1 MMRTLLV
8 VVLMLLAQSAVG
20 AQEVHKMIQSW
31 VYVSSDG
38 MRVEEWHMYPNGSQV
53 PYRSFDFSA
62 ERFCSHT
69 VYTIVGASTMTSDC
83 VAFKVLLA
91 TPKGKTL
98 FKEIS
103 ARRDAFLANN

>member
-1 MMRTLLV
+1 MRTLLV
-8 VVLMLLAQSAVG
+8 VVFMLLAQPAVG
-20 AQEVHKMIQSW
+20 AQEVHKMAHSW

-69 VYTIVGASTMTSDC
+69 VYTLVGATTMTSDC
-83 VAFKVLLA
+83 VEFKVLLA
-91 TPKGKTL
+91 TPEGTKL
-98 FKEIS
+98 FKGIS
-103 ARRDAFLANN
+103 DLRDALSSNN